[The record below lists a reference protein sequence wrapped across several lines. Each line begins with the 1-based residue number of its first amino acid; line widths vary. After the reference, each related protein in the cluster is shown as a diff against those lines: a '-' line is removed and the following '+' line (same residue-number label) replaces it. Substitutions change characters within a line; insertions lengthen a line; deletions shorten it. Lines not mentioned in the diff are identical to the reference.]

1 VQGRWND
8 YFELRQYTGQRL
20 SQLLAFL
27 ELLLPFTSG
36 SLLANYAIKP
46 DPKSKEEVTGPAQLI
61 EQWTGGILRDI
72 MILILDASARAI
84 RRGLPHLSPSL
95 LQETWR
101 DIQTQQV
108 TDFLAILRQNGG
120 LT

>member
-1 VQGRWND
+1 M
-8 YFELRQYTGQRL
+8 
-20 SQLLAFL
+20 A
-27 ELLLPFTSG
+27 
-36 SLLANYAIKP
+36 
-46 DPKSKEEVTGPAQLI
+46 GPAQLI

-72 MILILDASARAI
+72 MLLILDASARAI